1 MKELC
6 QIIEPCLQNGT
17 REYLC
22 CRCPHP
28 TADCWW
34 SVLAASWMRSLRL
47 LTGWAR
53 RRGRCWR
60 GEPPWTMTASPR
72 CCCCWL
78 TPEQSSSCHHHS
90 HQMKRGRQNYFQHP
104 VSPLQKSQPN
114 NESDCEM
121 TWGSFR
127 EKRFKMV
134 VENEKHVTSVKVSL
148 QPFKWVKMVI
158 LVTVL
163 HKWFLNRGLHWIGMN
178 WKTSKE

>member
-17 REYLC
+17 RDYLC

-34 SVLAASWMRSLRL
+34 SVLAASWMRSLQL

-53 RRGRCWR
+53 RRGRYWR

-78 TPEQSSSCHHHS
+78 TPEQSSSSHHHS

-104 VSPLQKSQPN
+104 VSPLQKSHPN

-134 VENEKHVTSVKVSL
+134 VVCRFKRSKWKACNKCKSVITT
-148 QPFKWVKMVI
+148 F
-158 LVTVL
+158 
-163 HKWFLNRGLHWIGMN
+163 
-178 WKTSKE
+178 